1 VTEGELAADPVD
13 LLVIGGGVVGAGVAL
28 EAARRG
34 LSVHLV
40 EARDFASG
48 TSSRS
53 SKLVHGGL
61 RYLRE
66 GAFGLT
72 RESVRER
79 GRLLHDA
86 PGLVEPQRFLIGH
99 YAGRSPSRRAM
110 SVGLALYDAL
120 AGQRT
125 REHHDAAD
133 TLRCAPGLARG
144 GLEGASSY
152 LDAKVDD
159 ARLVLRLLQEARA
172 HGART
177 ENHTRVVALL
187 RAGDGGD
194 GEVVGVRV
202 VSSRRVGEDARPIEA
217 APVDL
222 PARCV
227 INATG
232 AWADTLRR
240 ATGAAPTLRPLRG
253 SHLLFPLWRLP
264 VAVSVGLLHPR
275 DGRPVFATPWEGVAL
290 VGTTDL
296 DHAEP
301 LDAEPAITAAEADY
315 LLEALR
321 AAFPSLGLTLDDALG
336 SYAGVRP
343 VISHGQADPSRE
355 PREHEVYVDRGLVTV
370 TGGKLTTFRL
380 IALDALR
387 QAAPRLPAL
396 AELATPAGLAR
407 AQAAAIL
414 APAEPVAPG
423 APGAALQRWPVAAAR
438 RLAGRH
444 GADAES
450 IASGPAGAAPD
461 VVPGTD
467 TPWAEVLWCARHEDV
482 VHLDDLLLRR
492 TRLGLLLRDG
502 ALADLPAWAPSLRE
516 ALGWSTSRWEAEVA
530 RYRAIIERSYRVPGR
545 ALPDP
550 TPADLSAATRR
561 SPADSPMLLPTP
573 GTP

>member
-1 VTEGELAADPVD
+1 MSDAPAREEAVD
-13 LLVIGGGVVGAGVAL
+13 LLVIGGGVVGAGIAL

-34 LSVHLV
+34 LSVRLV

-86 PGLVEPQRFLIGH
+86 PGLVEPQRFLFGH
-99 YAGRSPSRRAM
+99 YAGRKPSRGTMA
-110 SVGLALYDAL
+110 VGLALYDGL
-120 AGQRT
+120 AGPHT

-133 TLRCAPGLARG
+133 TLRCAPGLAAE
-144 GLEGASSY
+144 GLEGGSSY

-159 ARLVLRLLQEARA
+159 ARLVLRLLQEARDR
-172 HGART
+172 GARVS
-177 ENHTRVVALL
+177 NYTRVVELL
-187 RAGDGGD
+187 RESAGG
-194 GEVVGVRV
+194 GEVVGARV
-202 VSSRRVGEDARPIEA
+202 VSSTRVGEDARPMDA
-217 APVDL
+217 LPVDI

-232 AWADTLRR
+232 AWSDTLR
-240 ATGAAPTLRPLRG
+240 TSLGPAPTLRPLRG
-253 SHLLFPLWRLP
+253 SHLLFPLWKLP
-264 VAVSVGLLHPR
+264 LAMSVGLLHPR

-296 DHAEP
+296 DHRED
-301 LDAEPAITAAEADY
+301 LDTEPAITAAEADY

-321 AAFPSLGLTLDDALG
+321 AAFPSLRLTLDDALG

-343 VISHGQADPSRE
+343 VVSSGEADPSKE
-355 PREHEVYVDRGLVTV
+355 PREHAVHVDHGLVTV
-370 TGGKLTTFRL
+370 SGGKLTTFRV

-387 QAAPRLPAL
+387 HAAARLPRLAD
-396 AELATPAGLAR
+396 LATRAGLAR
-407 AQAAAIL
+407 AAATPIFDAVTGG
-414 APAEPVAPG
+414 PA
-423 APGAALQRWPVAAAR
+423 LRQWPTGAAR
-438 RLAGRH
+438 RLLGRH
-444 GADAES
+444 GRDAEA
-450 IASGPAGAAPD
+450 IAAFDGVPD
-461 VVPGTD
+461 PGVVPSSTICGTD
-467 TPWAEVLWCARHEDV
+467 TPWAELLWSARHESV

-502 ALADLPAWAPSLRE
+502 ACAELRGWAGALRE
-516 ALGWSTSRWEAEVA
+516 ALGWSEARWRAEDA
-530 RYRAIIERSYRVPGR
+530 RYRAIIARHYRVPGR
-545 ALPDP
+545 PLPD
-550 TPADLSAATRR
+550 
-561 SPADSPMLLPTP
+561 TP
-573 GTP
+573 GVVPEPAEPAIP